1 MTARGADRLDLESG
15 DARAVFEAEGARLV
29 SLRLGG
35 RELLRTEDPRADV
48 WYGAFLMVPWVGLL
62 SDAMLP
68 FDGVTYA
75 MPANWGDDSL
85 HGLARLADFAVG
97 GDTLSAPL
105 PGPWPFGARVTV
117 EPVLSENALRVTI
130 RVDAAAERM
139 PVAVGWHPW
148 FARTVEGSGPG
159 VVDLPAT
166 ARMRERDEAGAPTG
180 AWGDP
185 GEGPWDDCFA
195 TEDAVG
201 LRWPGAGTLTV
212 SSTAGFVGV
221 FDGEETG
228 VAIEPMTAPP
238 GPVDD
243 VIAPGS
249 PAVLVVTLTWESE

>member
-1 MTARGADRLDLESG
+1 VSADGADRLVLESG
-15 DARAVFEAEGARLV
+15 DARAVFDPAGARLV

-48 WYGAFLMVPWVGLL
+48 WYGAFLMVPWAGLL
-62 SDAMLP
+62 ADAVLP
-68 FDGVTYA
+68 FDGVEHP

-85 HGLARLADFAVG
+85 HGLARLADFDVSG
-97 GDTLSAPL
+97 TTLSAPL
-105 PGPWPFGARVTV
+105 PQPWPFDARVTV

-130 RVDAAAERM
+130 RVDAVADRM

-148 FARTVEGSGPG
+148 FARTVDGSGPG
-159 VVDLPAT
+159 VVDLPVT
-166 ARMRERDEAGAPTG
+166 ARKRERDDAGMPTG
-180 AWGDP
+180 SWVDP

-195 TEDAVG
+195 TEDAVA
-201 LRWPGAGTLTV
+201 LRWPGAGALTV
-212 SSTAGFVGV
+212 SSTAGFIGV
-221 FDGEETG
+221 FDGEESG

-249 PAVLVVTLTWESE
+249 PAVLTAALSWESA